1 MNPSPLGTD
10 EVLAMVQDV
19 VARLVTPRFGHLD
32 DGDVASKRRPG
43 DLVTVADREAEVE
56 LTRVLRARQPG
67 VLVVGEE
74 AVSADPRLADALP
87 HAEHAF
93 TVDPVDGTRH
103 FVAGSPD
110 HATMLAELRHGEVVR
125 SWIWQPQHQRAY
137 VAERGSGAWLD
148 GVRLGGAAGSIAGR
162 TAGSGSGR
170 GWTGTCCG
178 VDYPRLATGEA
189 GWAAYLKQK
198 PWDHLPGGLLL
209 TEAGGTVRR
218 HGPLLVARSL
228 RS

>member
-1 MNPSPLGTD
+1 MNRLDTD

-19 VARLVTPRFGHLD
+19 VARLVTPRFGHL
-32 DGDVASKRRPG
+32 GEGEVASKRRPG

-56 LTRVLRARQPG
+56 LTRLLRARQPG

-74 AVSADPRLADALP
+74 AVSADPRLVDALP
-87 HAEHAF
+87 QAEHAF

-110 HATMLAELRHGEVVR
+110 HATMLAEVRRGETVR
-125 SWIWQPQHQRAY
+125 SWIWQPQHRRAY

-148 GVRLGGAAGSIAGR
+148 GVRLEAAA
-162 TAGSGSGR
+162 GR

-178 VDYPRLATGEA
+178 VDYPRLAAGEA

-209 TEAGGTVRR
+209 REAGGTVTRR
-218 HGPLLVARSL
+218 GPLLVAR
-228 RS
+228 RP

>member
-1 MNPSPLGTD
+1 MNPSPLDTD

-19 VARLVTPRFGHLD
+19 VARLVTPRFGNLA
-32 DGDVASKRRPG
+32 DGEVTSKSRPG

-56 LTRVLRARQPG
+56 LTRLLRARQPG

-74 AVSADPRLADALP
+74 AVAADPSLVRALP
-87 HAEHAF
+87 GADHAF
-93 TVDPVDGTRH
+93 TVDPLDGTRH

-110 HATMLAELRHGEVVR
+110 HATMLAEVRRGETVR
-125 SWIWQPQHQRAY
+125 AWIWQPQHARAY

-148 GVRLGGAAGSIAGR
+148 GVRLEPAPERAA
-162 TAGSGSGR
+162 GR

-209 TEAGGTVRR
+209 TEAGGSVRR
-218 HGPLLVARSL
+218 RGPLLVARSG
-228 RS
+228 

>member
-1 MNPSPLGTD
+1 MNPSPLGTE

-19 VARLVTPRFGHLD
+19 VARLVTPRFGRLQ
-32 DGDVASKRRPG
+32 GDEVTSKRRPG

-56 LTRVLRARQPG
+56 LTRLLRARQPG

-74 AVSADPRLADALP
+74 AVHADPSLVRALP

-93 TVDPVDGTRH
+93 TLDPVDGTRH

-110 HATMLAELRHGEVVR
+110 HATMLAELRGGEVVR
-125 SWIWQPQHQRAY
+125 SWIWQPEHGRAY
-137 VAERGSGAWLD
+137 VAERGAGAWAD
-148 GVRLGGAAGSIAGR
+148 GVRLSPPRRGAR
-162 TAGSGSGR
+162 GR

-209 TEAGGTVRR
+209 TEAGGTVTRR
-218 HGPLLVARSL
+218 GPLLVARSA
-228 RS
+228 

>member
-1 MNPSPLGTD
+1 MNPSPLGTE

-19 VARLVTPRFGHLD
+19 VARLVTPRFGRLG

-56 LTRVLRARQPG
+56 LTRLLRARQPG

-74 AVSADPRLADALP
+74 AVSADPSLVRALP

-110 HATMLAELRHGEVVR
+110 HATMLAELRGGEVVR
-125 SWIWQPQHQRAY
+125 SWTWQPQHGRAY
-137 VAERGSGAWLD
+137 VAERGAGAWCD
-148 GVRLGGAAGSIAGR
+148 GTRLSPGPRRPGTR
-162 TAGSGSGR
+162 LPR
-170 GWTGTCCG
+170 PTGTCCG
-178 VDYPRLATGEA
+178 IDYPRLATGEA
-189 GWAAYLKQK
+189 DVAAYLKQK

-209 TEAGGTVRR
+209 TEAGGDVRR
-218 HGPLLVARSL
+218 WGPLLVARRGRQGL
-228 RS
+228 GEG

>member
-1 MNPSPLGTD
+1 MNPPVDPLATD

-19 VARLVTPRFGHLD
+19 VARLVTPRFRNLG
-32 DGDVASKRRPG
+32 DGEVTSKRRPG

-56 LTRVLRARQPG
+56 LTRLLRARQPG

-74 AVSADPRLADALP
+74 AVAADPALVQALP
-87 HAEHAF
+87 SAAHAF

-125 SWIWQPQHQRAY
+125 SWIWQPQHGRAY
-137 VAERGSGAWLD
+137 VAEQGAGAWVD
-148 GVRLGGAAGSIAGR
+148 GVRLSPA
-162 TAGSGSGR
+162 SGGR

-178 VDYPRLATGEA
+178 VDYPRLATGGA

-218 HGPLLVARSL
+218 RGPLLVARSA
-228 RS
+228 